1 MRLLEPRKKIL
12 NNGSLLKLIQSGSRS
27 FTSSNVAKGGA
38 IMHMKHV
45 LVGSIVSAV
54 VFWGCLGLATA
65 SGEEKVEV
73 SFSPDVVAN
82 YIHAVIA
89 ADRALYTTHV
99 VDRLQEERVVVAAE
113 AWKQRKALPLPA
125 QMLLMAGRVV
135 EMGGSG
141 LRYRLASLWPIYEEN
156 GPSTVFEE
164 TGLQV
169 VADDPDEVYSGIIT
183 RGDQRFYKAIY
194 ADRAV
199 SKACVNCHNGHI
211 LSGKRDFKLG
221 DVMGG
226 IIISFP
232 LPIEKKEVPDS
243 PG

>member
-1 MRLLEPRKKIL
+1 MNTKCGIV
-12 NNGSLLKLIQSGSRS
+12 G
-27 FTSSNVAKGGA
+27 
-38 IMHMKHV
+38 
-45 LVGSIVSAV
+45 LVVSAV
-54 VFWGCLGLATA
+54 FAFGGMGVAFAA
-65 SGEEKVEV
+65 EEEKIDVD
-73 SFSPDVVAN
+73 FSPNIVAD

-183 RGDQRFYKAIY
+183 RGDQRFFKAIY

-232 LPIEKKEVPDS
+232 LPIEKKETP
-243 PG
+243 

>member
-1 MRLLEPRKKIL
+1 M
-12 NNGSLLKLIQSGSRS
+12 N
-27 FTSSNVAKGGA
+27 
-38 IMHMKHV
+38 MKCGIV
-45 LVGSIVSAV
+45 GLVVSAV
-54 VFWGCLGLATA
+54 FVFGGMEVAFATD
-65 SGEEKVEV
+65 EEKLEID
-73 SFSPDVVAN
+73 FSPNVVAD

-135 EMGGSG
+135 EMGGTG

-183 RGDQRFYKAIY
+183 RGDQRFFKAIY

-232 LPIEKKEVPDS
+232 LPIEKKEASDS

>member
-1 MRLLEPRKKIL
+1 MRIRMLFLGVLLGAIVL
-12 NNGSLLKLIQSGSRS
+12 SGS
-27 FTSSNVAKGGA
+27 
-38 IMHMKHV
+38 
-45 LVGSIVSAV
+45 
-54 VFWGCLGLATA
+54 WGKIQAA
-65 SGEEKVEV
+65 EEAESEV
-73 SFSPDVVAN
+73 RMAPGTEVNFSPEVVAG

-99 VDRLQEERVVVAAE
+99 VDRMQENRIVIAAE

-125 QMLLMAGRVV
+125 QMLLMGGKVA

-156 GPSTVFEE
+156 GPSTDFEE
-164 TGLQV
+164 AGLKS
-169 VADDPDEVYSGIIT
+169 VAENPDEVYSGIIK
-183 RGDQRFYKAIY
+183 RGDQRFFKAIF

-199 SKACVNCHNGHI
+199 SKACVECHNGHL
-211 LSGKRDFKLG
+211 LSSKHDFKLG

-232 LPIEKKEVPDS
+232 LPSEKKETH
-243 PG
+243 

>member
-1 MRLLEPRKKIL
+1 MRMRMLFLGVL
-12 NNGSLLKLIQSGSRS
+12 
-27 FTSSNVAKGGA
+27 FGA
-38 IMHMKHV
+38 IV
-45 LVGSIVSAV
+45 LPGS
-54 VFWGCLGLATA
+54 WGKIQAA
-65 SGEEKVEV
+65 EEIESEV
-73 SFSPDVVAN
+73 RMAPGTEVNFSPEVVAG

-99 VDRLQEERVVVAAE
+99 VDRMQENRIVIAAE

-125 QMLLMAGRVV
+125 QMLLMGGKVA

-156 GPSTVFEE
+156 GPSTDFEE
-164 TGLQV
+164 AGLKFV
-169 VADDPDEVYSGIIT
+169 SEDPDEVYSGIIK
-183 RGDQRFYKAIY
+183 RGDQRFFKAIF

-199 SKACVNCHNGHI
+199 SKACVECHNGHL
-211 LSGKRDFKLG
+211 LSSKYDFKLG

-232 LPIEKKEVPDS
+232 LPSEKKETP
-243 PG
+243 

>member
-1 MRLLEPRKKIL
+1 M
-12 NNGSLLKLIQSGSRS
+12 
-27 FTSSNVAKGGA
+27 
-38 IMHMKHV
+38 
-45 LVGSIVSAV
+45 
-54 VFWGCLGLATA
+54 
-65 SGEEKVEV
+65 
-73 SFSPDVVAN
+73 SFSPEVVAD

-99 VDRLQEERVVVAAE
+99 VERMQEHRIVIAAE

-125 QMLLMAGRVV
+125 QMLRMSGRIV

-164 TGLQV
+164 TGLKV
-169 VADDPDEVYSGIIT
+169 VAENPDEVYTGTIT
-183 RGDQRFYKAIY
+183 RGDQRFFKAIY
-194 ADRAV
+194 PDFAV

-211 LSGKRDFKLG
+211 LSSKRDQKLG
-221 DVMGG
+221 GVMGG

-232 LPIEKKEVPDS
+232 LPRE
-243 PG
+243 

>member
-1 MRLLEPRKKIL
+1 M
-12 NNGSLLKLIQSGSRS
+12 N
-27 FTSSNVAKGGA
+27 AKR
-38 IMHMKHV
+38 V
-45 LVGSIVSAV
+45 FVGLIVSAV
-54 VFWGCLGLATA
+54 IFFGCIGLGVA
-65 SGEEKVEV
+65 SAEEESEV
-73 SFSPDVVAN
+73 SFSPEVVAN

-99 VDRLQEERVVVAAE
+99 VDRLQEDRVVIAAE

-156 GPSTVFEE
+156 GPSNVFEE
-164 TGLQV
+164 AGLKV
-169 VADDPDEVYSGIIT
+169 VAEDPDEVYSGIIT
-183 RGDQRFYKAIY
+183 RGDKRFFKAIY
-194 ADRAV
+194 ADRAT
-199 SKACVNCHNGHI
+199 SKACVNCHNGHM
-211 LSGKRDFKLG
+211 LSSKHDFKLG

-232 LPIEKKEVPDS
+232 LPIEKAETP
-243 PG
+243 

>member
-1 MRLLEPRKKIL
+1 MNATCRMIGFLVSSVFAF
-12 NNGSLLKLIQSGSRS
+12 GS
-27 FTSSNVAKGGA
+27 VGA
-38 IMHMKHV
+38 
-45 LVGSIVSAV
+45 A
-54 VFWGCLGLATA
+54 FAA
-65 SGEEKVEV
+65 DEEKVEV
-73 SFSPDVVAN
+73 SFSPEVVAN

-89 ADRALYTTHV
+89 ADRGLYTTHV
-99 VDRLQEERVVVAAE
+99 VDRLQEERVVIAVE

-156 GPSTVFEE
+156 GPSNVFEE
-164 TGLQV
+164 TGLKV
-169 VADDPDEVYSGIIT
+169 VAEDPEEVYSGIIT
-183 RGDQRFYKAIY
+183 RGDKRFFKAIY

-232 LPIEKKEVPDS
+232 LPIESNESSDS
-243 PG
+243 AG

>member
-1 MRLLEPRKKIL
+1 MYIRTLFFGI
-12 NNGSLLKLIQSGSRS
+12 
-27 FTSSNVAKGGA
+27 
-38 IMHMKHV
+38 
-45 LVGSIVSAV
+45 LVGSMVIMGNWEIAR
-54 VFWGCLGLATA
+54 GAGD
-65 SGEEKVEV
+65 EEREVMMSPGTEV
-73 SFSPDVVAN
+73 SLSPRVVAD

-99 VDRLQEERVVVAAE
+99 VERMQEHRIVISAE

-125 QMLLMAGRVV
+125 QMLLMGGRVV

-156 GPSTVFEE
+156 GPSTNFEE
-164 TGLQV
+164 AGLKV
-169 VADDPDEVYSGIIT
+169 VAENPDEVYSGVIM
-183 RGDQRFYKAIY
+183 RGDQRFFKAIY

-199 SKACVNCHNGHI
+199 SKACVDCHNGH
-211 LSGKRDFKLG
+211 LLTSKSDFKLG

-232 LPIEKKEVPDS
+232 LPPEKKETP
-243 PG
+243 

>member
-1 MRLLEPRKKIL
+1 MTFSRLLTRTICL
-12 NNGSLLKLIQSGSRS
+12 VVLALSMAGNAL
-27 FTSSNVAKGGA
+27 GA
-38 IMHMKHV
+38 E
-45 LVGSIVSAV
+45 
-54 VFWGCLGLATA
+54 
-65 SGEEKVEV
+65 GEIDTPKV
-73 SFSPDVVAN
+73 SFSPEVVAD

-99 VDRLQEERVVVAAE
+99 VDRMQENRVVIAAE

-125 QMLLMAGRVV
+125 QMLLMSGRLV

-164 TGLQV
+164 TGLNV
-169 VADDPDEVYSGIIT
+169 VSENPDEVYTGTIT
-183 RGDQRFYKAIY
+183 RGDQRFFKAIY
-194 ADRAV
+194 PDIAV

-211 LSGKRDFKLG
+211 LSSKRDHKLG

-232 LPIEKKEVPDS
+232 LPRK
-243 PG
+243 

>member
-1 MRLLEPRKKIL
+1 MQQDV
-12 NNGSLLKLIQSGSRS
+12 GS
-27 FTSSNVAKGGA
+27 FTEGMKDERRATMGLRMLFLGIVLGAFVCTGGWE
-38 IMHMKHV
+38 
-45 LVGSIVSAV
+45 SAQAA
-54 VFWGCLGLATA
+54 GGDEL
-65 SGEEKVEV
+65 EEKMAPGTRV
-73 SFSPDVVAN
+73 SFSPEVVAG

-99 VDRLQEERVVVAAE
+99 VDRMQENRIVISAE

-125 QMLLMAGRVV
+125 QMLLMGGRVV

-164 TGLQV
+164 TGLKV
-169 VADDPDEVYSGIIT
+169 VAENPDEVYSGIIK
-183 RGDQRFYKAIY
+183 RGDQRFFKAIY

-199 SKACVNCHNGHI
+199 SKACVECHNGHL
-211 LSGKRDFKLG
+211 LSSKRDFKLG
-221 DVMGG
+221 EVMGG

-232 LPIEKKEVPDS
+232 LPPE
-243 PG
+243 

>member
-1 MRLLEPRKKIL
+1 MFRQMWFLGMLVSSL
-12 NNGSLLKLIQSGSRS
+12 VVMGSWDIAR
-27 FTSSNVAKGGA
+27 GA
-38 IMHMKHV
+38 
-45 LVGSIVSAV
+45 AE
-54 VFWGCLGLATA
+54 
-65 SGEEKVEV
+65 GESEVRMAPGAEV
-73 SFSPDVVAN
+73 SFSPEVVAR

-89 ADRALYTTHV
+89 ADRALYTSHV
-99 VDRLQEERVVVAAE
+99 VDRMQENRIVIAAE

-135 EMGGSG
+135 EMSGSG

-164 TGLQV
+164 AGLKV
-169 VADDPDEVYSGIIT
+169 VAEDPDEVYSGIIK
-183 RGDQRFYKAIY
+183 RGDQRFFKAIF

-199 SKACVNCHNGHI
+199 SKACVECHNGHL
-211 LSGKRDFKLG
+211 LSSKRDFKLG

-232 LPIEKKEVPDS
+232 LPLEKKDMP
-243 PG
+243 

>member
-1 MRLLEPRKKIL
+1 MRIRTLFLGI
-12 NNGSLLKLIQSGSRS
+12 
-27 FTSSNVAKGGA
+27 
-38 IMHMKHV
+38 
-45 LVGSIVSAV
+45 LVGSIVVTSSWEIARGAV
-54 VFWGCLGLATA
+54 DDESEVRVPPGA
-65 SGEEKVEV
+65 EV
-73 SFSPDVVAN
+73 SFSPQVVAD

-99 VDRLQEERVVVAAE
+99 VERMQENRIVIAAE

-164 TGLQV
+164 AGLQV
-169 VADDPDEVYSGIIT
+169 VAEDPDEVYSGIIK
-183 RGDQRFYKAIY
+183 RGDQRFFKAIY

-199 SKACVNCHNGHI
+199 SKACVECHNGHM
-211 LSGKRDFKLG
+211 LSSKRDFKLG

-232 LPIEKKEVPDS
+232 LPLEKMETP
-243 PG
+243 

>member
-1 MRLLEPRKKIL
+1 MNATR
-12 NNGSLLKLIQSGSRS
+12 
-27 FTSSNVAKGGA
+27 
-38 IMHMKHV
+38 V
-45 LVGSIVSAV
+45 LVRLIVSSV
-54 VFWGCLGLATA
+54 IFFGCMGTA
-65 SGEEKVEV
+65 LVSAEEEMEV
-73 SFSPDVVAN
+73 SFSPEVVAN

-99 VDRLQEERVVVAAE
+99 VDRLQEDRVVIAAE

-141 LRYRLASLWPIYEEN
+141 LRFRLASLWPIYEEN
-156 GPSTVFEE
+156 GPSNVFEE
-164 TGLQV
+164 AGLKV
-169 VADDPDEVYSGIIT
+169 VAEDPDEVYSGIIT
-183 RGDQRFYKAIY
+183 RGNKRFFKAIY

-199 SKACVNCHNGHI
+199 SKACVNCHNGHM
-211 LSGKRDFKLG
+211 LSSKHDFKLG

-232 LPIEKKEVPDS
+232 LPIEKEDIP
-243 PG
+243 

>member
-1 MRLLEPRKKIL
+1 MDMKRVMI
-12 NNGSLLKLIQSGSRS
+12 GLIAS
-27 FTSSNVAKGGA
+27 V
-38 IMHMKHV
+38 V
-45 LVGSIVSAV
+45 LVLGSPGTSP
-54 VFWGCLGLATA
+54 A
-65 SGEEKVEV
+65 SEEEDLEV

-89 ADRALYTTHV
+89 ADRALYTTHI

-164 TGLQV
+164 AGLKV
-169 VADDPDEVYSGIIT
+169 VAEDPDDVYSGIIT
-183 RGDQRFYKAIY
+183 RGDKRFFKAIY
-194 ADRAV
+194 ADKAT

-211 LSGKRDFKLG
+211 LSAKRDFKLG

-232 LPIEKKEVPDS
+232 LPLEKDE
-243 PG
+243 

>member
-1 MRLLEPRKKIL
+1 MRLFT
-12 NNGSLLKLIQSGSRS
+12 LLTRTLC
-27 FTSSNVAKGGA
+27 V
-38 IMHMKHV
+38 
-45 LVGSIVSAV
+45 V
-54 VFWGCLGLATA
+54 VFSLGVVGNVWGAE
-65 SGEEKVEV
+65 GEDDMPKV
-73 SFSPDVVAN
+73 SFSPAVVAD

-99 VDRLQEERVVVAAE
+99 VDRMQENRVVIAAE

-125 QMLLMAGRVV
+125 QMILMAGRIV

-164 TGLQV
+164 TGLKV
-169 VADDPDEVYSGIIT
+169 VAENPDEVYTGTIT
-183 RGDQRFYKAIY
+183 RGGQRFFKAIY
-194 ADRAV
+194 PDLAV

-211 LSGKRDFKLG
+211 LSSKKDHKLG

-232 LPIEKKEVPDS
+232 LPPADK
-243 PG
+243 

>member
-1 MRLLEPRKKIL
+1 MNTKC
-12 NNGSLLKLIQSGSRS
+12 S
-27 FTSSNVAKGGA
+27 
-38 IMHMKHV
+38 
-45 LVGSIVSAV
+45 LVGLVVSAV
-54 VFWGCLGLATA
+54 FIFGCMGVAFA
-65 SGEEKVEV
+65 AEEEKLEID
-73 SFSPDVVAN
+73 FSPNIVAD

-183 RGDQRFYKAIY
+183 RGDQRFFKAIY

-232 LPIEKKEVPDS
+232 LPIEKKETP
-243 PG
+243 